1 MTQPASRP
9 ATSHSLRVV
18 CRPGSRAGFALAGVR
33 AIGAVDGDE
42 AAAVLRELVAQSEPG
57 VIFVEESLHRA
68 LPETLREALE
78 RQVLPMV
85 VPFPGPRAEPGPSA
99 EEELV
104 EMLRS
109 AIGHRVRLR

>member
-1 MTQPASRP
+1 
-9 ATSHSLRVV
+9 
-18 CRPGSRAGFALAGVR
+18 
-33 AIGAVDGDE
+33 
-42 AAAVLRELVAQSEPG
+42 

-68 LPETLREALE
+68 LPEKLRAALE
-78 RQVLPMV
+78 RRVLPMV
-85 VPFPGPRAEPGPSA
+85 VPFPGPRTEPGPSV